1 MKNHCSRGLL
11 ISCLIFTVCMLVHAG
26 NFAQAIKF
34 TIHINDADG
43 SSVSDASITINQKK
57 IKADSNGIAGI
68 LLAPGNYIINI
79 TSVDHYPLLLN
90 AALKKDTTISFVMRM
105 RQSLLGNVMVVS
117 NRNVTRN
124 QMGVQSISSSQLR
137 KLPVIFGEVDPLKT
151 ITLLPGIKNGGDAS
165 AGIYVRGGGPDQN
178 LVLLDGINIYNPNH
192 LLGFFSIFNGEA
204 VKNVEVIKGG
214 MPAEYG
220 GRLSSVISIDTRD
233 GNKDS
238 LKGSGGVGLI
248 SSRFSLEGPIKKN
261 RSSFIISAR
270 RTYIDQLA
278 KLVARKRVGGNGYY
292 FYDINAKADYVVN
305 KNNNI
310 FFNFYKGNDNF
321 TYSNTNEKRVV
332 DFNTQWGNTIA
343 GITWKQQIN
352 KQLQQQTAAVYNN
365 FGLDSRF
372 GFSAINFVFSSGLR
386 DYHFKSDW
394 QFASNTW
401 LKIKWGGQYVW
412 HRFKPG
418 AGGVTAGVQE
428 FKSKLTN
435 QFAHEA
441 AAYISTDI
449 NITPLL
455 NVIAGMRYSYFNQ
468 VGPTEKVIYNS
479 EGVPTGEVERFA
491 KGQSIAQYHYPEPRV
506 SVLYKLP
513 RQASIKF
520 SYTRTIQYLHLATT
534 SSATFPSDLWVP
546 SSKFILPAKADQIAL
561 GYFRDFK
568 NNGYEFNI
576 ETYYKTMNNQV
587 EFKPGA
593 QLFFNQ
599 NLDGQ
604 MIFGS
609 GRAYGVEMFFQKKR
623 GRLNGW
629 IGYTLSRAERKFS
642 QLNEGKI
649 FAYRYDRTHDMSI
662 VANYSLNK
670 KWEASAVFVYGT
682 GNALTLPSGRYTYN
696 LGYNPNERELIL
708 TNINQYAKINDYRM
722 PAYHRLDVSFT
733 YTPKPASKKRFTNS
747 WNLGIY
753 NLYNR
758 YNPYFIYLD
767 ADESRHTIKAK
778 KVFLFPAIPSVTWNF
793 KF

>member
-1 MKNHCSRGLL
+1 MKQPCSRRLL
-11 ISCLIFTVCMLVHAG
+11 KRCLIFTLFILANAS
-26 NFAQAIKF
+26 NFAQP
-34 TIHINDADG
+34 IHLSLHITNTAG
-43 SSVSDASITINQKK
+43 SSVPDAGVTINQKR
-57 IKADSNGIAGI
+57 IKADSNGTTSVF
-68 LLAPGNYIINI
+68 LVPGNYIINI
-79 TSVDHYPLLLN
+79 TSVDHYPMLIN
-90 AALKKDTTISFVMRM
+90 TSLKKDTSISFVLRM
-105 RQSLLGNVMVVS
+105 RQSLMGNVTIVS

-124 QMGVQSISSSQLR
+124 QMGIQTISSSQLR
-137 KLPVIFGEVDPLKT
+137 KLPVILGEVDPLKT
-151 ITLLPGIKNGGDAS
+151 ITLLPGIKNGGEAS

-261 RSSFIISAR
+261 KSSFIISGR

-278 KLVARKRVGGNGYY
+278 KLAARKKVGGNGYY
-292 FYDINAKADYVVN
+292 FYDINAKADFTVN
-305 KNNNI
+305 KNNVLNFI
-310 FFNFYKGNDNF
+310 FYTGKDDFS
-321 TYSNTNEKRVV
+321 YSNTNERRSV

-343 GITWKQQIN
+343 GITWKQQLN
-352 KQLQQQTAAVYNN
+352 KKLQQQTAVVYNN

-372 GFSAINFVFSSGLR
+372 GFSSINFLFSSGLR
-386 DYHFKSDW
+386 DYQIKSDW
-394 QFASNTW
+394 QFASNNW
-401 LKIKWGGQYVW
+401 LKIKWGGQYTW
-412 HRFKPG
+412 HRFTPG
-418 AGGVTAGVQE
+418 AGGFTAGVQE
-428 FKSKLTN
+428 FKSKLTE
-435 QFAHEA
+435 QFAQEA
-441 AAYISTDI
+441 AVYASTDI

-468 VGPTEKVIYNS
+468 VGPTEKVVYNN
-479 EGVPTGEVERFA
+479 EGVPTGAVERFT
-491 KGQSIAQYHYPEPRV
+491 KGQSIAQYHYPEPRL
-506 SVLYKLP
+506 SMLYKLP
-513 RQASIKF
+513 GQASIKI

-546 SSKFILPAKADQIAL
+546 SSKFILPAKANQVAL
-561 GYFRDFK
+561 GYFKNFK
-568 NNGYEFNI
+568 NNLYEFNI
-576 ETYYKTMNNQV
+576 ETYFKTMNNQV

-609 GRAYGVEMFFQKKR
+609 GRAYGMEIFLQKKR

-629 IGYTLSRAERKFS
+629 IGYTLSRAERTFS
-642 QLNEGKI
+642 QLNEGKK
-649 FAYRYDRTHDMSI
+649 FAYRYDRTHDISV
-662 VANYSLNK
+662 VANYTLNK
-670 KWEASAVFVYGT
+670 KWEAAAVFVYGT
-682 GNALTLPSGRYTYN
+682 GNALTLPTGRYTYN
-696 LGYNPNERELIL
+696 FGYNPNQQELL
-708 TNINQYAKINDYRM
+708 VTNINQYGKINDYRA

-733 YTPKPASKKRFTNS
+733 YTPKPAGQKKFINS
-747 WNLGIY
+747 WNFGIY

-758 YNPYFIYLD
+758 YNPYFIYLN
-767 ADESRHTIKAK
+767 ADESDFTVKAK
-778 KVFLFPAIPSVTWNF
+778 KVFLFPVIPSVTWNF